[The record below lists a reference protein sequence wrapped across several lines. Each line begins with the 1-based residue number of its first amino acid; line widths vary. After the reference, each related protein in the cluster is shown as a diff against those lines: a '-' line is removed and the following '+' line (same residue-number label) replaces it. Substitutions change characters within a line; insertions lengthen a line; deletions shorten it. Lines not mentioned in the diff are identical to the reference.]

1 LSFWATLFARF
12 GRFPA
17 LGGISATCVS
27 TRAVGVSGPK
37 FSSIQQNLRGCVTH
51 GPRFLVRLCLTHD
64 HHHSDSHAVLPSTL
78 LPPPPDLATVTS
90 AGPGSRA
97 PLPFVSSFPVT
108 TLLTDERVFL
118 FAALTHLATSLM
130 ILVAAALVIKLAV
143 DGFGSASLRRFGTRC
158 GRAAPLPSPSLVRC
172 RLSRIAGFFLSSLF
186 W

>member
-1 LSFWATLFARF
+1 VA
-12 GRFPA
+12 A
-17 LGGISATCVS
+17 LPTA
-27 TRAVGVSGPK
+27 
-37 FSSIQQNLRGCVTH
+37 
-51 GPRFLVRLCLTHD
+51 PRFLVRLCLTHD

-78 LPPPPDLATVTS
+78 LPPPDLATVTS